1 MDERRNACCTSHA
14 MRVKWKWRSRVQPFR
29 CRSDRFAKCLLV
41 NIEEE
46 PIDRLAS
53 YHISAVLDR
62 DSSALP
68 HTAGWHLAGGRCE
81 FCERLQP
88 KPKVSP
94 VKQNSQRISEAQP
107 AAPTFPSQVR
117 TGPNSMWPLRLGMS
131 PCPMPWSASSTENV
145 CSRLSLALSHRDI
158 ELGAPRSLTAS
169 FEQ

>member
-14 MRVKWKWRSRVQPFR
+14 MRIKWKWRSRVQPFR

-41 NIEEE
+41 NIEEG
-46 PIDRLAS
+46 AS

-94 VKQNSQRISEAQP
+94 VKQNSRRISEAQP
-107 AAPTFPSQVR
+107 AAPTFPSQ
-117 TGPNSMWPLRLGMS
+117 GPNRSKFHVATTTRKCRH
-131 PCPMPWSASSTENV
+131 CPMPWSASSTENV
-145 CSRLSLALSHRDI
+145 CSRLPLALSHRDMNSA
-158 ELGAPRSLTAS
+158 LPDH
-169 FEQ
+169 